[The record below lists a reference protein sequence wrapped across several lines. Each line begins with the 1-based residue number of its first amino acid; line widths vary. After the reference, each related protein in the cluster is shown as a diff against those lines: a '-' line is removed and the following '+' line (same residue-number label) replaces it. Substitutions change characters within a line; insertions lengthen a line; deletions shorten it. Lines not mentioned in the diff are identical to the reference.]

1 MWLRN
6 PVFGSTIASFLPA
19 IDIPPSNEGVSPMRM
34 RSGFLSLGCLQYSGV
49 ILATWISAAATGQ
62 EATTP
67 AAGAAG
73 AAAAPA
79 AAAPAEAAKA
89 EPVKEGHSVHG
100 EVFNEGPRQAAW
112 LMPGMGA
119 VRFPATSVS
128 EEARLFVQQGVAQL
142 HGYWYFESERSFRQ
156 AAMLDP
162 DCAIAYWGMAMSNRG
177 NPGRAKGFIAEGMKR
192 REKASRR
199 EKLLIEAFD
208 RLINAK
214 ADNDGERESRANRY
228 VSDLEDL
235 LLEFPDDIET
245 KTILCEFFWA
255 GRREGLKMPSQLAV
269 DAMIQEVLD
278 VEPLHPV
285 HHFRIHLWDG
295 RKPEKALQ
303 SSALGG
309 LASPGIAH
317 MWHMP
322 GHIYSRL
329 RRYHDAVWQQ
339 EASAR
344 VDHAHMMRDRVLPDQ
359 IHNFAHN
366 NEWCIRNM
374 IAIGRAFDAEALA
387 GNMLSLPQHPKYN
400 DINRIGSFRYGRE
413 RLLEVLE
420 AFERWDRIAA
430 LQSNVSYA
438 DSGNTEED
446 LKRDRATGAALAALG
461 RTVEAAAIRAKLQAS
476 LDGEKQKQSEAV
488 AEAEKKAREAK
499 SDDKAIEKARKDAEQ
514 KFAGN
519 LRRLEKAIQE
529 IDGRGALAAGD
540 AAKALELLTAAE
552 IPVEQLALL
561 QQKAGKT
568 EDAIKKIADRVNS
581 KNGEVLPLAAQTE
594 ILFAAGRR
602 DEAKASFE
610 KLRKLSS
617 TIDLAVPPMAR
628 LAPIAAEFGFPADW
642 RLPAENP
649 GDLGVRPELDALGPF
664 RWSPSAASEWTLP
677 GVDEMPR
684 SLSDYR
690 GRPVVV
696 VFYLGYGCLHC
707 AEQLK
712 AIAKDYQSF
721 REAGLEVIAISTDK
735 QVNLKRALENLEG
748 GFPFPLAA
756 DPELGVFRKYRCY
769 DDFEKV
775 PLHGTFLVDAK
786 GRVRWQDIS
795 FEPFMNTQFLVKE
808 SKRLLSF
815 EPETAPAVTVPITV
829 LPAVTSAG
837 R

>member
-1 MWLRN
+1 
-6 PVFGSTIASFLPA
+6 
-19 IDIPPSNEGVSPMRM
+19 MRM

-73 AAAAPA
+73 AAAAA

-561 QQKAGKT
+561 QQKAGRT